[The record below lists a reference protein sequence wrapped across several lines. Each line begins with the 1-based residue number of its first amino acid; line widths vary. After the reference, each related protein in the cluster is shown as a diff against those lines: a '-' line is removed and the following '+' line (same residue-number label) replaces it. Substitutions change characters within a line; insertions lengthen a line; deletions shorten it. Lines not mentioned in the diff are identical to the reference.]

1 MMRQFQAFGRISA
14 GLRRRSL
21 QLDDHR
27 VVYSEGGSGPTVLL
41 LHGFGADKDTWNL
54 YARWLVKRYRLVIPD
69 LPGWGEITYHPHAD
83 YGYGAQVA
91 RLKALVDALGLG
103 PLHLCGNSM
112 GGAIAGVYAATHPQ
126 DVSTLLLMDAAAL
139 EMPNPSEFQRMVD
152 SGAGNPLIVRSVA
165 DVAEQLRFVFTGP
178 RRCRALRA
186 ASTPPCRWR
195 GSRRANGSSSRS
207 GRTRADCKGCSPVSR
222 RRR

>member
-54 YARWLVKRYRLVIPD
+54 YARWLVKRYRVVIPD
-69 LPGWGEITYHPHAD
+69 LPGWGESTYHPHAD

-178 RRCRALRA
+178 RRCRGRSRCRA
-186 ASTPPCRWR
+186 RTA
-195 GSRRANGSSSRS
+195 RA
-207 GRTRADCKGCSPVSR
+207 
-222 RRR
+222 